1 MAASVPVQSATG
13 KDYPL
18 ATQTITNAYHVPN
31 NRYAA
36 GYHTGVDYAAAIGTP
51 VFSATSGVVEQVLNT
66 GRTGYGKQVVVKDDD
81 GTYTLYGHLAAI
93 GVHQGDQLAAGTQI
107 AQSGNTGSS
116 TGAHLHFEVRSENKY
131 GSDIDPVRWLT
142 MPTSATTHA
151 GTVHANGYHVQP
163 ADTIQAPGPDQG
175 KPGDPLFSNPLSGVS
190 DFLAIISDGQFWVRV
205 LEIAF
210 GLLLLMFGTYIF
222 ITGSANPIPA
232 AAALKKVKLK

>member
-18 ATQTITNAYHVPN
+18 ATQTITNPYHVPN
-31 NRYAA
+31 SRYAA

-51 VFSATSGVVEQVLNT
+51 VFSATSGTVAQVLNT
-66 GRTGYGKQVVVKDDD
+66 GRTGYGKQVIVKDDD

-93 GVHQGDQLAAGTQI
+93 GVHQGDQLGAGTQI

-142 MPTSATTHA
+142 MPTTATTPA
-151 GTVHANGYHVQP
+151 GSVRADGFTVVP
-163 ADTIQAPGPDQG
+163 ADTIEAPGPNAGTPSVPFLDQ
-175 KPGDPLFSNPLSGVS
+175 FSGIT
-190 DFLAIISDGQFWVRV
+190 DFLAIITDGQFWIRV

-210 GLLLLMFGTYIF
+210 GILLLMFGTYIF
-222 ITGSANPIPA
+222 LKGNANPLA
-232 AAALKKVKLK
+232 AAALIKGKLK